1 MQLTTARLVLM
12 FSQRSVAASFYRLII
27 TATTS
32 VATPANLWPS
42 VWLRVTSGNTPLVLV
57 QHHVSH
63 VDGNRFDIYHHYC
76 KQVAYKCLL
85 EPVQGKTNSHLT
97 VWLLYNPCFIVVLA
111 HQSKCE
117 DSDWTGWSGKE
128 ITSWLQSTGIV
139 FPNVTVM

>member
-12 FSQRSVAASFYRLII
+12 FSQRSVAASFYQLII

-42 VWLRVTSGNTPLVLV
+42 VWLRVTSGNPPLVLV

-85 EPVQGKTNSHLT
+85 EPVQGKTNSHLSDCCIIPVLTWSWHTKVNVKT
-97 VWLLYNPCFIVVLA
+97 V
-111 HQSKCE
+111 
-117 DSDWTGWSGKE
+117 TGLSGQARR
-128 ITSWLQSTGIV
+128 SQVDCSLQALFSL
-139 FPNVTVM
+139 M